1 MRRPDY
7 SWVILSTGFAI
18 LFFGGGSRFAF
29 GLMLK
34 PMTDDLGLSRSYL
47 SMVVTVFMLVS
58 AIAMPLVGRLVD
70 RFSLRWII
78 GTGAVLSAVGIGL
91 MGSVAAPWQ
100 MFMVYGLVYALGNA
114 GTSNPVV
121 GVMISRWFVRRRG
134 LATSAAVAGSAA
146 GQLVIIALLASY
158 VATLGWRTSYQVLG
172 IVNLAVL
179 VPLVL
184 VAVRSRPPAD
194 TQTDLDRIPEAES
207 TLAAGLGGQFRSIFA
222 SGQLWLLVAIYAI
235 CGFQDFFV
243 VTHVV
248 AFALDQDLGP
258 VLAGNLLAL
267 MGLVGL
273 AGVLSAGLL
282 ADAFGATRPT
292 LVCFL
297 LRIGIFALVFFYQ
310 DTPAI
315 IAFALLYGFTFLITA
330 PLNIVFAGKIF
341 GPGNLGTVSG
351 FISMVHQMAGGLGAI
366 VGAIIFDIRGSYGAA
381 FLLMLVLAVVATFL
395 TILIKERPSRAWAP
409 DSRMPSG

>member
-18 LFFGGGSRFAF
+18 LFFSGGSRFAF

-34 PMTDDLGLSRSYL
+34 PMTDDLGWSRSSL
-47 SMVVTVFMLVS
+47 SLVVTVFMLVS
-58 AIAMPLVGRLVD
+58 AVALPLVGRLVD

-78 GTGAVLSAVGIGL
+78 GTGAVIGAVGIGL
-91 MGSVAAPWQ
+91 MGRVAAPWQ
-100 MFMVYGLVYALGNA
+100 MFMVYGVVYAIGNA

-134 LATSAAVAGSAA
+134 LATSAAVAGSAM
-146 GQLVIIALLASY
+146 GQLVIIILLASL
-158 VATLGWRTSYQVLG
+158 VVTQGWRTSYLLLG
-172 IVNLAVL
+172 AANLVVL

-184 VAVRSRPPAD
+184 ATVRSGPAAAVETGLD
-194 TQTDLDRIPEAES
+194 TIPEVETS
-207 TLAAGLGGQFRSIFA
+207 LAGGGGGSLRSIFA

-243 VTHVV
+243 ATHVV
-248 AFALDQDLGP
+248 AFALDQEVGP

-273 AGVLSAGLL
+273 AGVLLSGLL
-282 ADAFGATRPT
+282 ADAFGAARPT

-297 LRIGIFALVFFYQ
+297 LRIGIFALVFFFQ

-330 PLNIVFAGKIF
+330 PLTIVFAGNIF
-341 GPGNLGTVSG
+341 GSGNLGTVSG
-351 FISMVHQMAGGLGAI
+351 FISMVHQIAGGLGAFA
-366 VGAIIFDIRGSYGAA
+366 GAIIFDLRGSYHAA
-381 FLLMLVLAVVATFL
+381 FLLMLGLAIVAAAMTL
-395 TILIKERPSRAWAP
+395 LVREGPNRAWAP
-409 DSRMPSG
+409 ASRTWQG

>member
-1 MRRPDY
+1 
-7 SWVILSTGFAI
+7 
-18 LFFGGGSRFAF
+18 
-29 GLMLK
+29 
-34 PMTDDLGLSRSYL
+34 
-47 SMVVTVFMLVS
+47 MLVS
-58 AIAMPLVGRLVD
+58 AVAMPLVGRLVD

-78 GTGAVLSAVGIGL
+78 GTGVVLSAVGIGL
-91 MGSVAAPWQ
+91 MGRVAAPWQ
-100 MFMVYGLVYALGNA
+100 MFLVYGLVYALGNA

-172 IVNLAVL
+172 IVNLVVL
-179 VPLVL
+179 APLVL
-184 VAVRSRPPAD
+184 ATVRSRPPAE
-194 TQTDLDRIPEAES
+194 TPADLDRKPEAE
-207 TLAAGLGGQFRSIFA
+207 TTVAAGQGGPLKSIFA
-222 SGQLWLLVAIYAI
+222 SRQLWLLVAIYAI

-282 ADAFGATRPT
+282 ADAFGASRPT

-297 LRIGIFALVFFYQ
+297 LRIGIFALVLFYQ

-330 PLNIVFAGKIF
+330 PLTIVFAGKIF
-341 GPGNLGTVSG
+341 GPGNLGTASG
-351 FISMVHQMAGGLGAI
+351 FISMVHQIAGGLGAI
-366 VGAIIFDIRGSYGAA
+366 TGAIVFDIRGSYGAA
-381 FLLMLVLAVVATFL
+381 FLLMLVLAIVATFL
-395 TILIKERPSRAWAP
+395 TILVKERPSRAWAP
-409 DSRMPSG
+409 DSPMPSG